1 MNTFKGGSSDNGP
14 TAKKFFSSEFR
25 EAILNLFQNISDDER
40 TALGL
45 KKLLKLYFNS
55 SNTLVND
62 LSKNI
67 IFFPKKCSLSNFVG
81 I

>member
-40 TALGL
+40 AALGL

-55 SNTLVND
+55 SNTLVNA

-67 IFFPKKCSLSNFVG
+67 IFFQRNIV
-81 I
+81 